1 MELYLETFDILERY
15 ACSLLKP
22 EEFRHKSWRTISFG
36 AHVYQKIQS
45 IKTVHEILNSLGY
58 VQRIVA
64 DGKLSGLTFPPHTT
78 VNRSIV
84 LEIATDLSLAKFEL
98 EAIKK
103 ESHPRIDVI
112 VNDPLFPRSL
122 LPRKVFARSPQVGQ
136 KSQKQQK
143 TFEVRKPVPPVT
155 CVNSLYNYTYSRMTT
170 AASME
175 TNATASISP
184 SGRDYLQTQGS
195 LDQPMNYVFSSSQN
209 GSISDPLQ
217 RVAAD
222 NRQISNPSSSIQ
234 EPIYEE
240 IPDGGYINPE
250 MRKLSLV

>member
-1 MELYLETFDILERY
+1 MDLYLETFDILERY

-22 EEFRHKSWRTISFG
+22 EEMRHKSWRTISF
-36 AHVYQKIQS
+36 AAAVYQKIQS
-45 IKTVHEILNSLGY
+45 VKTVHEILNSLGY
-58 VQRIVA
+58 VQKMIVE
-64 DGKLSGLTFPPHTT
+64 GKLSGLTFRPYAT

-122 LPRKVFARSPQVGQ
+122 LPRKVLARSPQINQ

-143 TFEVRKPVPPVT
+143 TLEVRKPVPPVT
-155 CVNSLYNYTYSRMTT
+155 CVNSPYQYTYSHITSMTT
-170 AASME
+170 L
-175 TNATASISP
+175 
-184 SGRDYLQTQGS
+184 GKDYSQTQAS
-195 LDQPMNYVFSSSQN
+195 LDQQINYVFSSSQN
-209 GSISDPLQ
+209 NSISDPLQ
-217 RVAAD
+217 RVVAGD
-222 NRQISNPSSSIQ
+222 DRQISNPSSTIQ

-250 MRKLSLV
+250 MCKFLSV

>member
-22 EEFRHKSWRTISFG
+22 EEMRHKSWRTISFS
-36 AHVYQKIQS
+36 AAVYQKIQS
-45 IKTVHEILNSLGY
+45 VKTVHEILNSLGY
-58 VQRIVA
+58 VQKMIVE
-64 DGKLSGLTFPPHTT
+64 GKLCGLTFPPYTT

-112 VNDPLFPRSL
+112 VNDPLFPKSL
-122 LPRKVFARSPQVGQ
+122 LPRKVFARSQQ

-143 TFEVRKPVPPVT
+143 TLEVRKPVPPVT
-155 CVNSLYNYTYSRMTT
+155 CVNSPYNYTYSHITSTT
-170 AASME
+170 
-175 TNATASISP
+175 P
-184 SGRDYLQTQGS
+184 LGKDYLPTHAS
-195 LDQPMNYVFSSSQN
+195 LDQPINYVFSSSEN

-222 NRQISNPSSSIQ
+222 DRQISNPSSSIQ

-250 MRKLSLV
+250 MRKFLSV